1 MILMFE
7 NNRITKLLG
16 IKYPIIQGGMAWVAD
31 ADLAAA
37 VSNAGGLGIIA
48 AANMPPELLE
58 AQIVKA
64 RKLTDKPFGVNIM
77 LMSPTADDAIE
88 IAAKLRVPVVTTG
101 AGAPGKVIE
110 RLKPLGTIVIPVVP
124 SSSLAERVEK
134 QGADAV
140 IAEGSEAGGHIG
152 EVNTMALIPQVAD
165 VVSIPVSAAGGIAD
179 GRGML
184 AAFSLGAEA
193 VQIGTRF
200 VCASESNVHINYKE
214 KIVKAGDRATVITGR
229 SLGHPVRSLKNKLS
243 KQFDEYEK
251 RNAPAEEIEALGA
264 GKLRSAVVDGDTEW
278 GSLMAGQSA
287 GLVKAIEPAAVIIE
301 DIIATA
307 VSESRK
313 AARFSE

>member
-1 MILMFE
+1 MFE

-58 AQIVKA
+58 AQIIKI
-64 RKLTDKPFGVNIM
+64 RTLTDKPFGLNIM
-77 LMSPTADDAIE
+77 LMSPTADDALE

-101 AGAPGKVIE
+101 AGMPGKVIE
-110 RLKPLGTIVIPVVP
+110 RLKPLGTVIMPVVP
-124 SSSLAERVEK
+124 SSSLADRVEK

-152 EVNTMALIPQVAD
+152 EVNTMTLVPQVAD
-165 VVSIPVSAAGGIAD
+165 AVSIPVIAAGGIAD
-179 GRGML
+179 GRGMA
-184 AAFSLGAEA
+184 AAFALGACG
-193 VQIGTRF
+193 VQVGTRF
-200 VCASESNVHINYKE
+200 VCASECNVHINYKE
-214 KIVKAGDRATVITGR
+214 KIVKAGDRATAVTGR
-229 SLGHPVRSLKNKLS
+229 SLGHPVRGLKNKLS
-243 KQFDEYEK
+243 KQFEILEK
-251 RNAPAEEIEALGA
+251 NNAPSSELEALGS

-287 GLVKAIEPAAVIIE
+287 GLVRAIEPAAAIIE
-301 DIIATA
+301 DIIRGA
-307 VSESRK
+307 VKESEK
-313 AARFSE
+313 IARFCE

>member
-1 MILMFE
+1 MFE

-64 RKLTDKPFGVNIM
+64 RTLTDKPFGVNIM
-77 LMSPTADDAIE
+77 LMSPTADDALE
-88 IAAKLRVPVVTTG
+88 IAARLRVPVVTTG
-101 AGAPGKVIE
+101 AGTPGKVIE

-152 EVNTMALIPQVAD
+152 ESNTMTLVPQVAD
-165 VVSIPVSAAGGIAD
+165 AVSIPVIAAGGIAD
-179 GRGML
+179 GRGMM

-193 VQIGTRF
+193 VQVGTRF
-200 VCASESNVHINYKE
+200 VCASECNVHINYKD
-214 KIVKAGDRATVITGR
+214 KILKAGDRATVVTGR
-229 SLGHPVRSLKNKLS
+229 SLGHPVRGLKNKLS

-251 RNAPAEEIEALGA
+251 RNAPAAEIEALGA

-301 DIIATA
+301 DIIAGA
-307 VSESRK
+307 VKESRK
-313 AARFSE
+313 AARFCE